1 MNSIEEFKLKR
12 DNEIKDLLSNNLFDN
27 DTSYLLSSSI
37 AKLLDKKYDKS
48 ITSEDLD
55 NKKIERKLDLH
66 NHFYNNELAEI
77 FYTYDYKDIELN
89 LESITKCNPPIYNLV
104 SYNDYIINV
113 NYSTEIY
120 QNEPF
125 VLYFK
130 YGTKFEQYYISLKL
144 KEVYNDGKRIIFK
157 NIFRRS
163 EQPEITFY
171 YDQKRKGLVNPRIKF
186 TFSDEFWKIFKSYE
200 KYLL

>member
-66 NHFYNNELAEI
+66 NHF
-77 FYTYDYKDIELN
+77 
-89 LESITKCNPPIYNLV
+89 
-104 SYNDYIINV
+104 
-113 NYSTEIY
+113 
-120 QNEPF
+120 
-125 VLYFK
+125 
-130 YGTKFEQYYISLKL
+130 
-144 KEVYNDGKRIIFK
+144 
-157 NIFRRS
+157 
-163 EQPEITFY
+163 
-171 YDQKRKGLVNPRIKF
+171 
-186 TFSDEFWKIFKSYE
+186 
-200 KYLL
+200 